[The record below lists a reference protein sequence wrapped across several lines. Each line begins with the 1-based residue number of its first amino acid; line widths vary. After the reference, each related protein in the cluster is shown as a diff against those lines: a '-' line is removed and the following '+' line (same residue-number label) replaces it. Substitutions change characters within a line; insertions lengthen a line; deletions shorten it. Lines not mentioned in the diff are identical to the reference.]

1 MNNAASGFID
11 HVAALLAGV
20 AADQPVVMINLL
32 RYRDHALYPP
42 GFAADPCR
50 GSDAYARYS
59 RDAIR
64 FVHAVGGQVVWRGSA
79 KTVVIGPATERWDDA
94 LLVQYPS
101 KQAFLDMIGNPGY
114 QAITV
119 HRTAALED
127 SRLIATVPATP

>member
-1 MNNAASGFID
+1 MNNAASKFID
-11 HVAALLAGV
+11 HVEALLAGV
-20 AADQPVVMINLL
+20 AAVQPVVMINLL
-32 RYRDHALYPP
+32 RYRNQALYPP
-42 GFAADPCR
+42 GFSADPCS

-64 FVHAVGGQVVWRGSA
+64 FVQAVGGQVVWRGSA
-79 KTVVIGPATERWDDA
+79 KAIVIGPTTERWDDA

-101 KQAFLDMIGNPGY
+101 KQAFLQMIGNPDY

-127 SRLIATVPATP
+127 SRLIATIPAAP